1 MRVRAWFMTGAVF
14 FTVLG
19 LFFCLVANAATSLD
33 TGRFVTSMGYRPAVP
48 PEGTQTVAID
58 VTPYSA
64 SYLPA
69 KRGPLA
75 KEKDC
80 NYFPE
85 IQNGFLG
92 GACDLLNDRIKEN
105 ACLSAAEKFD
115 RSGENVTGRDPGL
128 LEDYLRRGY
137 RPDAEGWEGFC
148 HNWAP
153 AAMDPIAGLVTS
165 VDRIYGEV
173 PFGVGDL
180 RELMTYVYPSPR
192 SIFIGTRNYGDEP
205 AERNLDAIDLH
216 TIFTEFVGPDKP
228 GVVFDIDAG
237 TQVWNQPF
245 YQYETTTK
253 DATADPAVSGSIPPG
268 GRALHV
274 RLRGSYA
281 VEGPYRYSGPLKSR
295 TSAWSYYLVLDR
307 RDRIVGARWDERAAN
322 DDIPDFAWVPDRK
335 QTNAW
340 FRHLEEIA
348 ENGIPINAIEEFCE
362 AIVDA
367 TDDGVLSDAE
377 KSALREQ
384 YRALAAVTDPNRVND
399 HIRETALAHN
409 LDYSELSSVL
419 MA

>member
-1 MRVRAWFMTGAVF
+1 MRV
-14 FTVLG
+14 
-19 LFFCLVANAATSLD
+19 CLVALVLVFASAANASESLD
-33 TGRFVTSMGYRPAVP
+33 TGRFVTRMGYQPAVP
-48 PEGTQTVAID
+48 PVGKQTVALD

-69 KRGPLA
+69 NRGQLA

-80 NYFPE
+80 NFFPE
-85 IQNGFLG
+85 IQDGFLG

-115 RSGENVTGRDPGL
+115 RSGVNVTGMDPGL
-128 LEDYLRRGY
+128 LSDYLRRGY
-137 RPDAEGWEGFC
+137 RPDAESWEGFC

-153 AAMDPIAGLVTS
+153 AAIDPIAGMITS

-173 PFGVGDL
+173 PFGIGDL
-180 RELMTYVYPSPR
+180 RELMNYIYPSPQ
-192 SIFIGTRNYGDEP
+192 SIFIGKRNYGSES
-205 AERNLDAIDLH
+205 ESSHLDAIDLH

-228 GVVFDIDAG
+228 GVVFDIDPG

-253 DATADPAVSGSIPPG
+253 DASADSAVAGSIPPG

-274 RLRGSYA
+274 HMRASYA
-281 VEGPYRYSGPLKSR
+281 VEGPYGYSGDLKAR
-295 TSAWSYYLVLDR
+295 TSNWRYYLVLDS
-307 RDRIVGARWDERAAN
+307 RDRVVGAKWDTQPGSS
-322 DDIPDFAWVPDRK
+322 DIPDFAWVPDRK

-340 FRHLEEIA
+340 FRQLEEIA
-348 ENGIPINAIEEFCE
+348 QNGIPIEAIEEFCE
-362 AIVDA
+362 AIVVA
-367 TDDGVLSDAE
+367 TNDGVLSDSE
-377 KSALREQ
+377 KAALREQ
-384 YRALAAVTDPNRVND
+384 YRTLAAVTDPNRVND
-399 HIRETALAHN
+399 HLRETALAHN